1 MQSSTQRPAAAG
13 TSSISSSATEDSTN
27 ALGNGALPTN
37 SDSFAECV
45 EWHCRQNLMFRELLL
60 PQRFIAELDVLL
72 LGAKD
77 LVAKNW
83 LMGVSNP

>member
-1 MQSSTQRPAAAG
+1 
-13 TSSISSSATEDSTN
+13 
-27 ALGNGALPTN
+27 
-37 SDSFAECV
+37 
-45 EWHCRQNLMFRELLL
+45 MFRELLL
-60 PQRFIAELDVLL
+60 PQRFVAELDVLL